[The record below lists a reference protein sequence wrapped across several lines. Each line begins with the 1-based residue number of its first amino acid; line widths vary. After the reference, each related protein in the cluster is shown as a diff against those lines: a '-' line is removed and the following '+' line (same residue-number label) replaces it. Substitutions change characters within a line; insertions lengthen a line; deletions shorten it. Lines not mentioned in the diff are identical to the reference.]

1 MRFMHFR
8 SEGRIWMGQ
17 KQAIESAHDEDQP
30 TFDELGVLPRF
41 LAKLLALEQVR
52 DDGTDP
58 LAAALFSAGG
68 FILNPGGDML
78 GQVGLDGNIA
88 CHAGLHGGGA
98 WNTLRKASLFYL
110 CSFTPSSRLKP
121 ADFLSFSPDVICVN
135 GEGYSQVRFDGE
147 AANFS

>member
-58 LAAALFSAGG
+58 LAVNRRPNGTPYRRAKGT
-68 FILNPGGDML
+68 PCQD
-78 GQVGLDGNIA
+78 
-88 CHAGLHGGGA
+88 GGA
-98 WNTLRKASLFYL
+98 LM
-110 CSFTPSSRLKP
+110 
-121 ADFLSFSPDVICVN
+121 
-135 GEGYSQVRFDGE
+135 
-147 AANFS
+147 

>member
-1 MRFMHFR
+1 MFGG
-8 SEGRIWMGQ
+8 SLSSNTPQ
-17 KQAIESAHDEDQP
+17 SAHISRVASTPCGPQ
-30 TFDELGVLPRF
+30 LSQMSAALPRF

-52 DDGTDP
+52 DDGPDP